1 MSIDYDWGNASDQKQ
16 GLLKLLEEQ
25 IYHSSMTDEEKEK
38 CLHLLLESRKQPV
51 GILLLGPTGS
61 GKSSTINALFGKNV
75 AKVGVGFDPETHS
88 IEEYH
93 LGNLTI
99 WDCPGPGD
107 TPRKD
112 RENERLIREKL
123 HETDEDGAYLV
134 DLALVILDGSQRDMS
149 VAHHLINDVALPAL
163 ADDYDEEEDED
174 EEEASALQEEKRLL
188 IGINKVDLLRS
199 GWGWDAANA
208 RPKDQLKPYIEAKEA
223 SVLSR
228 AEEASGKKLR
238 VVSYCAGMTDPETG
252 ETSGAYNV
260 AMLLYQML
268 RLLPAEKRIALAE
281 HLDED
286 SPAFN
291 TEAVAEA
298 IKNIP
303 GTIWHWLK
311 EDASE
316 GFACGADGMRD
327 ILDVFDGCPEVVKK
341 VGSGAMGLALGLICG
356 SIGLVSGIVAASVD
370 LYDAANP

>member
-1 MSIDYDWGNASDQKQ
+1 MSIENNFDWEDASEQKQ

-38 CLHLLLESRKQPV
+38 CLHLLLESRNQPV

-75 AKVGVGFDPETHS
+75 AKVGMGFDPETQS

-107 TPRKD
+107 TPQKD

-163 ADDYDEEEDED
+163 VDDYDEED
-174 EEEASALQEEKRLL
+174 EEETSALQEEKRLL

-199 GWGWDAANA
+199 GWGWDAVNV

-223 SVLSR
+223 SVMSR

-238 VVSYCAGMTDPETG
+238 VVSYCAGVTDPETG

-281 HLDED
+281 HVDED
-286 SPAFN
+286 SPALN
-291 TEAVAEA
+291 TEAVAEV
-298 IKNIP
+298 IKGIP
-303 GTIWHWLK
+303 GTIWYWLK

-316 GFACGADGMRD
+316 GFACGADGMREV
-327 ILDVFDGCPEVVKK
+327 LDVFDGCPEIVKK
-341 VGSGAMGLALGLICG
+341 VGSGAMGLALGLLCG
-356 SIGLVSGIVAASVD
+356 SIGLVTGIVTVGVD
-370 LYDAANP
+370 LFDAANP

>member
-1 MSIDYDWGNASDQKQ
+1 MSAENNYDWENASEQKQ

-38 CLHLLLESRKQPV
+38 CLHLLLESRNQPV

-75 AKVGVGFDPETHS
+75 AKVGMGFDPETQS

-107 TPRKD
+107 TPQKD
-112 RENERLIREKL
+112 RENERLIWEKL

-163 ADDYDEEEDED
+163 ADDEDEEEDEV
-174 EEEASALQEEKRLL
+174 SALREEKRLL

-199 GWGWDAANA
+199 GWGWDAVNV

-223 SVLSR
+223 SVMSR

-238 VVSYCAGMTDPETG
+238 VVSYCAGVTDPETG

-260 AMLLYQML
+260 AMLFYQML

-281 HLDED
+281 HVDED
-286 SPAFN
+286 SPALN
-291 TEAVAEA
+291 TEAVAEV
-298 IKNIP
+298 IKGIP
-303 GTIWHWLK
+303 GTIWYWLK

-316 GFACGADGMRD
+316 GFACGADGMREV
-327 ILDVFDGCPEVVKK
+327 LDVFDGCPEIVKK
-341 VGSGAMGLALGLICG
+341 VGSGAMGLALGLLCG
-356 SIGLVSGIVAASVD
+356 SIGLVTGIVTVGVD
-370 LYDAANP
+370 LFDAANP

>member
-1 MSIDYDWGNASDQKQ
+1 MSIENNFDWEDASEQKQ

-38 CLHLLLESRKQPV
+38 CLHLLLESRNQPV

-75 AKVGVGFDPETHS
+75 AKVGMGFDPETQS

-107 TPRKD
+107 TPQKD

-163 ADDYDEEEDED
+163 ADDYDEEDED
-174 EEEASALQEEKRLL
+174 GESSLQEEKRLL

-199 GWGWDAANA
+199 GWGWDAVNA
-208 RPKDQLKPYIEAKEA
+208 CPKDQLKPYIEAKEA
-223 SVLSR
+223 SVMSR

-238 VVSYCAGMTDPETG
+238 VVSYCAGVTDPETG

-281 HLDED
+281 HVDED
-286 SPAFN
+286 SPALN
-291 TEAVAEA
+291 TEAVAEV
-298 IKNIP
+298 IKGIP
-303 GTIWHWLK
+303 GTIWYWLK

-316 GFACGADGMRD
+316 GFACGADGMREV
-327 ILDVFDGCPEVVKK
+327 LDVFDGCPEIVKK
-341 VGSGAMGLALGLICG
+341 VGSGAMGLALGLLCG
-356 SIGLVSGIVAASVD
+356 SIGLVTGIVTVGVD
-370 LYDAANP
+370 LFDAANP